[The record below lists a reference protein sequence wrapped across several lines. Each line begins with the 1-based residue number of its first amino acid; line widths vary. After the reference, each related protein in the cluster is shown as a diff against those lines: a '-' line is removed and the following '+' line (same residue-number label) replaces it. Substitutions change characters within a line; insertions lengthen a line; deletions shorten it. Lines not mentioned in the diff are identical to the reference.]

1 MDFFVNI
8 NQNKYLSRDLHP
20 SLLLNYYM
28 LLNNNLGIDIYN
40 ENIRKVER
48 YVFDGK
54 KVEKNRL
61 KQILLNFLIGQ
72 NIDKYVSD
80 FLLN

>member
-8 NQNKYLSRDLHP
+8 KQNKYLSRDLHP

-28 LLNNNLGIDIYN
+28 LLHNNLGIEIYN

-61 KQILLNFLIGQ
+61 KDVYKRQIWHTG
-72 NIDKYVSD
+72 YSY
-80 FLLN
+80 